1 MEMTMTTTKTL
12 EPRLRDIADK
22 VAALTK
28 ISRESGFSTK
38 RSIRELLS
46 PLTSDELVAV
56 SNAMYG
62 NSNQPTAQ

>member
-1 MEMTMTTTKTL
+1 MTTTKTL
-12 EPRLRDIADK
+12 EPRLRDIAER

-62 NSNQPTAQ
+62 NQPPVK

>member
-1 MEMTMTTTKTL
+1 MTMTKTL

-22 VAALTK
+22 VQALTR
-28 ISRESGFSTK
+28 ISHESGFSTK

-56 SNAMYG
+56 SNALYG
-62 NSNQPTAQ
+62 NQPTAQ